1 MEDGIYFCQN
11 QRHSHEIFV
20 QMPLTVI
27 VAGVSSS
34 LIQIQFPLGNING
47 RPVKIF
53 FFFFNN
59 FGSVV
64 AV

>member
-53 FFFFNN
+53 P
-59 FGSVV
+59 
-64 AV
+64 